1 LRAFRISLC
10 RLSAAAPPS
19 PDIFSDAVIGGPAF
33 ARLAAEIPKAASNA
47 RLPTRSKAFGLPPGG
62 KAAMD
67 AHVDGQLSLTDQQ
80 YAIQSAEQTNNA
92 QLVLYQKGNSTVNC
106 ATLHAVPLGQ
116 VIRPLILVE
125 VASGTA
131 IGPLVVS
138 QKASDRHLVFCNRV
152 YVGGVETRVAG
163 FR

>member
-1 LRAFRISLC
+1 VRIGLC
-10 RLSAAAPPS
+10 SSFPISFPF
-19 PDIFSDAVIGGPAF
+19 PDVFPAAVIGRPAF
-33 ARLAAEIPKAASNA
+33 ARLLAAEILKTAGKTRP
-47 RLPTRSKAFGLPPGG
+47 PTRSKASGLLPRG

-67 AHVDGQLSLTDQQ
+67 AQVDGQLGLADQQ
-80 YAIQSAEQTNNA
+80 YAIQYAEQTNNA
-92 QLVLYQKGNSTVNC
+92 QLVLYQKGNGTVNC

-116 VIRPLILVE
+116 IIRPLILVE

-138 QKASDRHLVFCNRV
+138 QKAGGRHLVFCNRV
-152 YVGGVETRVAG
+152 YVKGAETRVAG